1 MYLVEKKTMKNILI
15 IGSGPGGYYTAVK
28 LAKSG
33 CQVTVI
39 DKKYLGGTCLN
50 VGCIP
55 TKTLLDQV
63 SLLEH
68 FKESLLKKKIFDAGN
83 NEIKINIE
91 TLRSF
96 QADVIKQLNQGLEK
110 LFKKN
115 QITFLNAEA
124 KIIDKNKIL
133 IKTNEGEKELNFDEL
148 IIATGSRPRTIP
160 GFDLD
165 GNLIL
170 SSDEVWNIPK
180 VPERLLVVGSGPIG
194 IEFARVFNALGSK
207 VTMSEIQDQIC
218 PILDKEISENLSRS
232 LKRRGII
239 LKSKTASKLIEKK
252 ENSVTIQFLSTEDQ
266 NKESQEFD
274 QVLVAVGRTPNIENL
289 GLENVGIELEK
300 NVFIK
305 VNEYQETNVKNIW
318 AVGDVTNFPQLAH
331 TASYQARAVA
341 DNVLGKKKIF
351 KGDLIPGCIFGYPE
365 VAYIGE
371 NEEQLK
377 EKNIDYK
384 IGKFLFL
391 ASGKAKASGLTEGLA
406 KVLMDKKTKK
416 ILGVHIIGPE
426 ASTLIHEAVIA
437 MQNEITVDRIVESIH
452 AHPTYAEVLLEAFE
466 DCLGEAIHI

>member
-1 MYLVEKKTMKNILI
+1 MKNILI

-33 CQVTVI
+33 CTVTVI

-50 VGCIP
+50 IGCIP

-68 FKESLLKKKIFDAGN
+68 FKESLLKKKIFEARN
-83 NEIKINIE
+83 SEIKVNIE
-91 TLRSF
+91 ILRSF
-96 QADVIKQLNQGLEK
+96 QSEVIKQLNQGLEK

-115 QITFLNAEA
+115 QITFISAEA
-124 KIIDKNKIL
+124 EILDKNKIL
-133 IKTNEGEKELNFDEL
+133 IKTEEGKKELVFDEL

-160 GFDLD
+160 GFEID
-165 GNLIL
+165 GKIIL
-170 SSDEVWNIPK
+170 SSDDVWNIPK
-180 VPERLLVVGSGPIG
+180 IPEKLLVVGSGPIG

-207 VTMSEIQDQIC
+207 VTISEIQNQIC

-239 LKSKTASKLIEKK
+239 LKPKNASKLIEKK
-252 ENSVTIQFLSTEDQ
+252 ENSASIQFLSTEDQ
-266 NKESQEFD
+266 NKETQEFD
-274 QVLVAVGRTPNIENL
+274 QVLVAVGRKPNLENL
-289 GLENVGIELEK
+289 GLEKIGMELEK
-300 NVFIK
+300 NTFIK

-318 AVGDVTNFPQLAH
+318 AVGDVTDFPQLAH
-331 TASYQARAVA
+331 TASYQARIVSE
-341 DNVLGKKKIF
+341 NILGKKKMF

-365 VAYIGE
+365 VAFIGE

-384 IGKFLFL
+384 TGKFLFL

-406 KVLMDKKTKK
+406 KVLMDTKTKK

-437 MQNEITVDRIVESIH
+437 MQNEITVDKVVESIH